1 MSDKEV
7 NHYKDSIE
15 NLTNF
20 SEPIKREEKYLKEI
34 ADKCR
39 EAYKNDVL
47 DEEVL
52 YDFLI
57 DKNTTKGKEHNPNHD
72 KCTVIKDSP
81 RRGWEKQIC
90 KCMYYYNTGLY
101 KECKDDKKC
110 RLTPWKNVGNIPVKE
125 YEYPSKYVMGG
136 IGEIDLVLEY
146 NNKIYG
152 TEVKPPKSKEPIC
165 RMVAE
170 ILTYRVVDRKKE
182 FEQFEPAIA
191 VFKGSEQHSVIKEL
205 ENNENEDWKEI
216 KKHIT
221 VFVIEYEEKN
231 GVNEFSIKPYEEI

>member
-1 MSDKEV
+1 M
-7 NHYKDSIE
+7 NHYKDDENMRWLNEHLSDSI
-15 NLTNF
+15 
-20 SEPIKREEKYLKEI
+20 KKEEKYLKEI

-57 DKNTTKGKEHNPNHD
+57 DKNATKGKEQNPNHN
-72 KCTVIKDSP
+72 KCASVKYSP
-81 RRGWEKQIC
+81 RMGGEPQIC
-90 KCMYYYNTGLY
+90 RCMYYYNIGTY
-101 KECKDDKKC
+101 KECENECD
-110 RLTPWKNVGNIPVKE
+110 LTPWKNVGNIPVKE
-125 YEYPSKYVMGG
+125 YEYPSKYKMEDIGG
-136 IGEIDLVLEY
+136 IDLVLEY
-146 NNKIYG
+146 NNIYG
-152 TEVKPPKSKEPIC
+152 TEVKPPKSEETIS

-170 ILTYRVVDRKKE
+170 ILTYRVVDRLKE

-205 ENNENEDWKEI
+205 ENNENEDWLEI